1 MFYQAD
7 YHLRE
12 AKKMST
18 GYIKVLGEPYLAR
31 GSYTA
36 HARS

>member
-1 MFYQAD
+1 MFYLPD

-18 GYIKVLGEPYLAR
+18 GYIKVLGGPYVAR

-36 HARS
+36 HACS